1 MFSILLVFLLS
12 EASGFCPHTIH
23 PRHERTLP
31 QPFVN
36 QTPKRNYYISHK
48 APHTSL
54 KSHHQSKD
62 SNFLMDQFKTAD
74 GEIIDPYRVLK
85 VGRKADKDE
94 IRKSYRTLSKK
105 YHPDGVRFRDV
116 FPGKCNNLDEVRDE
130 WERIKLA
137 YEILS
142 DRKTRLKYDR
152 HSALNDPASAL
163 GRVALETLG
172 WGASSLVK
180 GLMGLGDM
188 AVKSI
193 DNKDRLRNTPDD
205 TKRNK
210 PGSISNQGAFVK
222 FRTTQDDLV
231 LLQNNA
237 LILALPANSMFY
249 EQMQGKSNGND
260 FIFQVGR
267 ITMDLLA
274 WGMISM
280 ADLVVQ
286 MGEVVVKHA
295 RQELDKHVEEM
306 KMSKV
311 EWNYET

>member
-1 MFSILLVFLLS
+1 MFCTRW
-12 EASGFCPHTIH
+12 AYT
-23 PRHERTLP
+23 
-31 QPFVN
+31 
-36 QTPKRNYYISHK
+36 
-48 APHTSL
+48 
-54 KSHHQSKD
+54 HHS
-62 SNFLMDQFKTAD
+62 
-74 GEIIDPYRVLK
+74 
-85 VGRKADKDE
+85 
-94 IRKSYRTLSKK
+94 
-105 YHPDGVRFRDV
+105 
-116 FPGKCNNLDEVRDE
+116 NNLDEVRDE

-142 DRKTRLKYDR
+142 DRKLRLKYDR
-152 HSALNDPASAL
+152 HSALNDPASTL

-193 DNKDRLRNTPDD
+193 DNKDRLRKTPDD
-205 TKRNK
+205 TKKNK
-210 PGSISNQGAFVK
+210 SGSISNQGAFVK

-267 ITMDLLA
+267 ITMDVLA

-311 EWNYET
+311 DWNYET